1 MGGQSSTTP
10 QIGASPMGAQ
20 APMPNPMGG
29 MPPMPAPM
37 PNPMAA
43 NMPLAA
49 MFMGNS
55 GYGGGYQQTPIPQ
68 IQAPQ
73 YPTATWT
80 PQQAQAQT
88 VAQMNALRPYVPP
101 PAPAAPQKDP
111 WVHSGGANR

>member
-1 MGGQSSTTP
+1 MGGQTSTTP
-10 QIGASPMGAQ
+10 QLGASPMGS
-20 APMPNPMGG
+20 MPQ
-29 MPPMPAPM
+29 MPAMGAPS
-37 PNPMAA
+37 PMAA
-43 NMPLAA
+43 NMPLSA

-101 PAPAAPQKDP
+101 PAPAKPQQDP
-111 WVHSGGANR
+111 WVHNGGANR